1 MSADDADLTD
11 FVYDNGLQ
19 TTDIRQQTYLVIC

>member
-19 TTDIRQQTYLVIC
+19 TTDIRQQTDLVIC